1 MRRLWRKY
9 RGSRKYD
16 GYSPV
21 EDSVDWQTAM
31 SQAVTALDHAA
42 HLSIKAKSP
51 SGMREVAVGWLAVAE
66 SIAGASAEREEYE
79 EGLDLDSSDNN
90 DTYRIGFR
98 PNPEEECEEEYEEE
112 E

>member
-1 MRRLWRKY
+1 MKKIWQKY
-9 RGSRKYD
+9 KNRKYD

-21 EDSVDWQTAM
+21 GESVDWQTAM

-42 HLSIKAKSP
+42 HLSIKTRSP

-66 SIAGASAEREEYE
+66 SISKAMAQGEELE
-79 EGLDLDSSDNN
+79 EEVDLDSSDNN
-90 DTYRIGFR
+90 EVYPIGFR